1 MTHFGHPT
9 AWTSAEKP
17 LTLGLGAS
25 WDWQCSDAG
34 SSRLWPVRRRRGQA
48 VARAQQPVN
57 IIGFLG
63 AGAATAWAPL
73 VASFEQRLCELGW
86 IDGHTVSI
94 VYRWAEGKSG
104 RFGEIATEFVRLKVD
119 VILTVDSAVATAQWR
134 FFERQIL

>member
-1 MTHFGHPT
+1 
-9 AWTSAEKP
+9 
-17 LTLGLGAS
+17 
-25 WDWQCSDAG
+25 
-34 SSRLWPVRRRRGQA
+34 LWPVRRRRGQA

-94 VYRWAEGKSG
+94 VYRWTEGKSG

-119 VILTVDSAVATAQWR
+119 FILAVDSAVATAQWR
-134 FFERQIL
+134 FFERQILWTSVGTIR

>member
-1 MTHFGHPT
+1 MRGPTDANTHFGHPT

-57 IIGFLG
+57 IIGFLA

-73 VASFEQRLCELGW
+73 VTSFEQRLCELGW

-94 VYRWAEGKSG
+94 VYR
-104 RFGEIATEFVRLKVD
+104 
-119 VILTVDSAVATAQWR
+119 
-134 FFERQIL
+134 